1 MNVCEKRATKAVNG
15 VIQTWERQHRESCT
29 IGSRDKMLG
38 ELEMR
43 RVKYGGE
50 GRQIARCHK
59 HEQMAE
65 TGVGKS
71 EKRERGSEGER

>member
-1 MNVCEKRATKAVNG
+1 
-15 VIQTWERQHRESCT
+15 
-29 IGSRDKMLG
+29 
-38 ELEMR
+38 MR

-50 GRQIARCHK
+50 GRRIERCHK

-71 EKRERGSEGER
+71 EKESERERRQREKNLDQAEKGLEFTLGNAVSRTGKT